1 LRLNLLACLLAAVAL
16 TSVGHCTGAETYCN
30 PLDLD
35 YAYTRHP
42 ARPNA
47 HVAHRSTADPVCV
60 RYQGRYY
67 LFATNQFGYWRSKDL
82 YAWHFVPH
90 IFKANASGDQV
101 CAPAAWP
108 TDRGLLFLPCF
119 LKQDQMPLY
128 VSKNPQA
135 GIWHEAIANF
145 QPTAWDP
152 SFFQDDDKKLYLY
165 WGSSNLYPLYGIE
178 IDANHYKP
186 VGKPVELIH
195 LDQKKHGWEQ
205 FGEDNQN
212 GKMDPFIEGAWM
224 NKFKGRY
231 YLQYGAPGTEFN
243 IYGDGVYTSDHPLGP
258 FTYQTHN
265 PFSWKPTG
273 FARGAG
279 HGSTFADEYNNL
291 WHVATLDISVKDTF
305 ERRIGL
311 FPAGVDDDGVL
322 FCDTAFGDYPHF
334 IPNKKTDPHS
344 NFTNWMLLSYAKAA
358 SADAATTGH
367 EPALA
372 FDEDIKTYWSAP
384 DGAAGHYLMVD
395 LGHEASVH
403 AMQINFADE
412 QANLWG
418 KQTGI
423 HHRFRVL
430 CSNDKE
436 HWSIAL
442 DRSKNNRDQPHA
454 YFSLEKPITTRF
466 LKLENIEV
474 PTGCFAIQDFRVF
487 GKRPTAL
494 PSTPADL
501 KVERSQSDRRNVQLS
516 WPKVEGAYA
525 YAVEFGPSDDKLYS
539 SFLVYG
545 QEKYAMHS
553 LNVDTPYCFRVSA
566 VSESGVSPPGAV
578 QMTP

>member
-1 LRLNLLACLLAAVAL
+1 
-16 TSVGHCTGAETYCN
+16 
-30 PLDLD
+30 
-35 YAYTRHP
+35 
-42 ARPNA
+42 
-47 HVAHRSTADPVCV
+47 
-60 RYQGRYY
+60 
-67 LFATNQFGYWRSKDL
+67 
-82 YAWHFVPH
+82 
-90 IFKANASGDQV
+90 
-101 CAPAAWP
+101 
-108 TDRGLLFLPCF
+108 
-119 LKQDQMPLY
+119 
-128 VSKNPQA
+128 
-135 GIWHEAIANF
+135 
-145 QPTAWDP
+145 
-152 SFFQDDDKKLYLY
+152 
-165 WGSSNLYPLYGIE
+165 
-178 IDANHYKP
+178 
-186 VGKPVELIH
+186 
-195 LDQKKHGWEQ
+195 
-205 FGEDNQN
+205 
-212 GKMDPFIEGAWM
+212 
-224 NKFKGRY
+224 
-231 YLQYGAPGTEFN
+231 
-243 IYGDGVYTSDHPLGP
+243 
-258 FTYQTHN
+258 
-265 PFSWKPTG
+265 
-273 FARGAG
+273 
-279 HGSTFADEYNNL
+279 
-291 WHVATLDISVKDTF
+291 
-305 ERRIGL
+305 
-311 FPAGVDDDGVL
+311 
-322 FCDTAFGDYPHF
+322 
-334 IPNKKTDPHS
+334 
-344 NFTNWMLLSYAKAA
+344 
-358 SADAATTGH
+358 
-367 EPALA
+367 
-372 FDEDIKTYWSAP
+372 
-384 DGAAGHYLMVD
+384 MVD